1 VSELTRKDYLQ
12 PLLAILFGAL
22 LLAQASKAQTSV
34 DQLADPTR
42 PAQFRDLQS
51 ADSYRLESVINSRQ
65 RRVAIINGKALA
77 VGETLGDA
85 TVQAIGVDSVQLQL
99 GNKIIPLKLSRL
111 TVKKEV
117 SKR

>member
-1 VSELTRKDYLQ
+1 MSELPFKDYVQ

-22 LLAQASKAQTSV
+22 LLAQTSKAETAIET
-34 DQLADPTR
+34 LADPTR

-51 ADSYRLESVINSRQ
+51 AESYRLESVLNSRQ
-65 RRVAIINGKALA
+65 RRVAIINGKALT
-77 VGETLGDA
+77 VGDKLGEA
-85 TVQAIGVDSVQLQL
+85 RLQFIGTDSAQLQL
-99 GNKIIPLKLSRL
+99 GNKIIPLKLSQQ

>member
-1 VSELTRKDYLQ
+1 MSELTHKRYLQ
-12 PLLAILFGAL
+12 PLLAIMFGAL

-51 ADSYRLESVINSRQ
+51 ADSYRLESVLNSRQ
-65 RRVAIINGKALA
+65 RRVAIINGKALT
-77 VGETLGDA
+77 VGEKLGEA
-85 TVQAIGVDSVQLQL
+85 RVQSIGVDSAQLQL
-99 GNKIIPLKLSRL
+99 GNKIIPLKLSQQ